1 MRIKLIA
8 VGGKMPDWVNSG
20 FNEYVK
26 RLPHELKLE
35 VIEVPLG
42 QRGKGADIQ
51 RAIAKESR
59 QLLAAIE
66 EKDQVVALDVKGS
79 AWSTEQL
86 AQKLSEWQMSGTN
99 VALLVGGPDG
109 LSPDCL
115 QRAGQS
121 WSLSKLTFPHPLVR
135 VVVAEQLYRAWTLL
149 NNHPYHRS

>member
-20 FNEYVK
+20 FNEYAK

>member
-1 MRIKLIA
+1 
-8 VGGKMPDWVNSG
+8 MPDWVNSG
-20 FNEYVK
+20 FNEYAK

>member
-20 FNEYVK
+20 FTEYAK

-51 RAIAKESR
+51 RAIAKESK

-66 EKDQVVALDVKGS
+66 EKDQVVALDVKGN

>member
-66 EKDQVVALDVKGS
+66 EKAQVVALDVKGS

>member
-8 VGGKMPDWVNSG
+8 VGGKMPGWVNSG
-20 FNEYVK
+20 FNEYAK

>member
-1 MRIKLIA
+1 
-8 VGGKMPDWVNSG
+8 MPDWVNSG
-20 FNEYVK
+20 FTEYAK

-51 RAIAKESR
+51 RAIAKESK

-66 EKDQVVALDVKGS
+66 EKDQVVALDVKGN